1 MDEENKIIEEGVKDI
16 AVAEAPTSE
25 ATLPE
30 KVRGH
35 FDRPNRK
42 NVRRAPR
49 RPERA
54 RPEYDQKILSMRR
67 VTRVVAGGR
76 RFSFSVALVAGNKKG
91 MVGIGTGKAGDTA
104 LAIEKA
110 FRDAKK
116 HMINLT
122 LTKSMSVPHDVEA
135 KYAAS
140 VVKIMPAPGRGMV
153 AGGAVRNVLEYAG
166 MKDVAGKVLSR
177 SKNAL
182 NNARAT
188 IKALEMMNPRSK

>member
-1 MDEENKIIEEGVKDI
+1 MDEENKIIENP
-16 AVAEAPTSE
+16 VAEVPLEEVPVADV
-25 ATLPE
+25 AVPE
-30 KVRGH
+30 KARVH

-54 RPEYDQKILSMRR
+54 KPEYDQKILSMRR

-116 HMINLT
+116 HMTNLT
-122 LTKSMSVPHDVEA
+122 LTKNMSVAHDVEA
-135 KYAAS
+135 KYASS
-140 VVKIMPAPGRGMV
+140 VVKIMPARGRGMV
-153 AGGAVRNVLEYAG
+153 AGGAVRSVLEYAG
-166 MKDVAGKVLSR
+166 MKDVAGKVRSR

-188 IKALEMMNPRSK
+188 IKTLGMMKPRSK